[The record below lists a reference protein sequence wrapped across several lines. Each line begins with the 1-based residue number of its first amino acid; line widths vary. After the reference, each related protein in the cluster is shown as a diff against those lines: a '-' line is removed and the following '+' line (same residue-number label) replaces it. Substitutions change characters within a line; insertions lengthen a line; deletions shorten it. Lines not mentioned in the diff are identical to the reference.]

1 MWDFWVKS
9 ITNLN
14 QILMSKLNL
23 LQLQHQ
29 QFLSWMMSDNVIKIE
44 TDDSSYWSS
53 QDALY
58 RNRMH
63 TMLDAWKYYQKEFI
77 IS

>member
-9 ITNLN
+9 ITNL
-14 QILMSKLNL
+14 ILTIMDVTWKL
-23 LQLQHQ
+23 HRIR
-29 QFLSWMMSDNVIKIE
+29 FEKWIESDNVIKTE
-44 TDDSSYWSS
+44 TDDTSYWSS

-63 TMLDAWKYYQKEFI
+63 TIEDAWQYYQKEFI
-77 IS
+77 TP